1 MNEIEGVLNNFKTD
15 IINVQ
20 QKIAFLVARLGYKL
34 SQISEK
40 ERNYTINCIE
50 ADLNILG
57 VGVNEQANYSFC
69 IVTEGS
75 IILDNCT
82 AAIGLGNSK
91 LCAKNVKNVI
101 LYNDSCAEA
110 TGDSECGL
118 ILHSKS
124 ESIVSGS
131 MWVNQYSGS
140 IIAREKTKVYVESGL
155 STYLYDDSEATIPN
169 GYKNII
175 ANGNSKYRTR

>member
-1 MNEIEGVLNNFKTD
+1 MNEIEGRLNYLK
-15 IINVQ
+15 IEIRNVQ
-20 QKIAFLVARLGYKL
+20 QKIAFLVARLGYEL

-40 ERNYTINCIE
+40 ERNHIINCIE

-57 VGVNEQANYSFC
+57 IGVNEQANYSFC

-91 LCAKNVKNVI
+91 LCAKNVKDII
-101 LYNDSCAEA
+101 LHNNSCAEA

-155 STYLYDDSEATIPN
+155 STCLHDDSEATIPN